1 MRLLDTIKAVSDY
14 LEQSGVEDFLV
25 DAELLALHAAG
36 IDRLRAYMENPVVDR
51 RLLSLINRLMKRR
64 AHGEP
69 LQYIIGH
76 VDFLGLEI
84 RVGKG
89 VLIPRPETEMLVE
102 EAIRTVNSKMLNV
115 KSSEKTPSPFT
126 LHPLAILDLCTG
138 SGCIA
143 LALAKEFPAA
153 QVYAT
158 DVSAK
163 AVKYAKGN
171 AGLNGIKNAT
181 FLKGPLFDPLEK
193 HMRFDLITA
202 NPPYIRTSDIAGL
215 QREVRDWEPDRAL
228 NGGEDGL
235 DFYRKILSR
244 AAGYLKER
252 CYLLF
257 ELGVGQAEAV
267 AEFAVNSGFNNVSI
281 KKDFAGIERILKAE
295 R

>member
-1 MRLLDTIKAVSDY
+1 MRLLDAIKSASAY
-14 LEQSGVEDFLV
+14 LEKSGIADPLA

-36 IDRLRAYMENPVVDR
+36 IDRLRAYLDNPEIDQK
-51 RLLSLINRLMKRR
+51 LLSRINRFIKRR

-102 EAIRTVNSKMLNV
+102 EAIKAVKSKALSV
-115 KSSEKTPSPFT
+115 KSSETPSPFF
-126 LHPLAILDLCTG
+126 LDLCTG

-143 LALAKEFPAA
+143 LALAKAFPAA
-153 QVYAT
+153 QIYAT

-163 AVKYAKGN
+163 AMQYAKGN
-171 AGLNGIKNAT
+171 ADSNGIKNIT
-181 FLKGPLFDPLEK
+181 FLKGSLFSPLER
-193 HMRFDLITA
+193 HMRFDLIAA
-202 NPPYIRTSDIAGL
+202 NPPYIRTNDIAGL
-215 QREVRDWEPDRAL
+215 QREIRKWEPERAL
-228 NGGEDGL
+228 DGGEDGL

-244 AAGYLKER
+244 AAGHLKENGWI
-252 CYLLF
+252 LL
-257 ELGVGQAEAV
+257 ELGFGQAEAV
-267 AEFAVNSGFNNVSI
+267 AEIARNSGFKNISV

-295 R
+295 T